1 MYVFVQFCA
10 YCSVNPHI
18 EMNSAMNPII
28 YTVFNRGISLIN
40 LLEKYLTRI
49 LV

>member
-18 EMNSAMNPII
+18 EMVNKKFFKFKLKIF
-28 YTVFNRGISLIN
+28 FNFPVYNMAGIFS
-40 LLEKYLTRI
+40 K
-49 LV
+49 